1 MASIYTSRQLLD
13 PNWLAKANAM
23 EQQEYQQ
30 RLNSLGETANWF
42 RDWRNRKAEQAKLKN
57 DMNTRAALLGD
68 YGKQGPVEAA
78 VANRFIETGDYSGI
92 LNVENNKTLAQA
104 RIDDAKTRAEEALS
118 TARPKFIELKNK
130 YEQQFADGDFT
141 GAEAT
146 KAYMQAMEEKTP
158 GLMNGV
164 DFDAYEAAKKR
175 EAEEKA
181 FAEQDKKTRELAEAK
196 RQENIA
202 NRSSELKQFILS
214 LLPEGT
220 IKDIEEK
227 NEYLDMIDSY
237 AQTGLLTEEDKKE
250 LQNYVQGVKTTKQQI
265 SESIASSIANYYAE
279 QYEKLLDERITRKE
293 AQQYNGKK
301 LNSLEWNAIDEKV
314 RKFLNRDGSG
324 NVTMKKIKG

>member
-1 MASIYTSRQLLD
+1 MASIYTSRQMLD
-13 PNWLAKANAM
+13 PSWIEKANKM

-30 RLNSLGETANWF
+30 RLNSLGETAKWF
-42 RDWRNRKAEQAKLKN
+42 RDWRNSKAEQEKQAR

-78 VANRFIETGDYSGI
+78 VANRFIETGDASGI
-92 LNVENNKTLAQA
+92 MNVENNKTLAQS
-104 RIDDAKTRAEEALS
+104 RIDDAKKRAEEALS

-130 YEQQFADGDFT
+130 YEQQIADGDFT

-214 LLPEGT
+214 RMPEGS
-220 IKDIEEK
+220 IKDIDEK
-227 NEYLDMIDSY
+227 NEYMDMIDKYS
-237 AQTGLLTEEDKKE
+237 QTGLLIEEDKKD
-250 LQNYVQGVKTTKQQI
+250 LQKYVQGVKTTKQQI
-265 SESIASSIANYYAE
+265 SESVAGAIANDSAE
-279 QYEKLLDERITRKE
+279 QTK
-293 AQQYNGKK
+293 KK
-301 LNSLEWNAIDEKV
+301 LEAARLAQSVDNAILNNTPPSQLSTDEKAEMAK
-314 RKFLNRDGSG
+314 RK
-324 NVTMKKIKG
+324 MKWSNKQWVKYE

>member
-42 RDWRNRKAEQAKLKN
+42 RDWRNRKAEQEKQN
-57 DMNTRAALLGD
+57 IRAALLGD

-202 NRSSELKQFILS
+202 NRSFELKQFILS
-214 LLPEGT
+214 RLPEGT
-220 IKDIEEK
+220 IKDIDEK
-227 NEYLDMIDSY
+227 NEYLDMIDRY

-265 SESIASSIANYYAE
+265 SESIASASANYFAE
-279 QYEKLLDERITRKE
+279 QYKKMLEELTARQD
-293 AQQYNGKK
+293 AQQYNGKN
-301 LNSLEWNAIDEKV
+301 LNSLEWAAIDEKV
-314 RKFLNRDGSG
+314 RKFLNRDGRG
-324 NVTMKKIKG
+324 NVTMKKIER

>member
-1 MASIYTSRQLLD
+1 MASIYTSRQMLD
-13 PNWLAKANAM
+13 PSWIAKANAI

-30 RLNSLGETANWF
+30 RLNSLGEAAKWF
-42 RDWRNRKAEQAKLKN
+42 RDWRNRKAEEEKQAR

-78 VANRFIETGDYSGI
+78 VANRFIETGDASGI
-92 LNVENNKTLAQA
+92 MNVENNKTLAQS
-104 RIDDAKTRAEEALS
+104 RIDDAKKRAEEALS

-130 YEQQFADGDFT
+130 YEQQIADGDFT

-196 RQENIA
+196 RQKNIA

-214 LLPEGT
+214 RMPEGS
-220 IKDIEEK
+220 IKDIDEK
-227 NEYLDMIDSY
+227 NEYMDMIDKYS
-237 AQTGLLTEEDKKE
+237 QTGLLIEEDKKE
-250 LQNYVQGVKTTKQQI
+250 LQKYVQGVKTTKQQI
-265 SESIASSIANYYAE
+265 SESVAGAIANDSAE
-279 QYEKLLDERITRKE
+279 QTK
-293 AQQYNGKK
+293 KK
-301 LNSLEWNAIDEKV
+301 LEAARLAQSVDNAIQNNTPPSQLSTDEKAEMTK
-314 RKFLNRDGSG
+314 RK
-324 NVTMKKIKG
+324 MKWSNKQWVKYE